1 MPDPSSRPVA
11 EPDLF
16 DSLLARAGVE
26 ASLPVARP
34 RIAHAF
40 ERPADVVEEIVTEV
54 SAAPHPSAS
63 PRPSAAPVPA
73 KDAAPA
79 AAPVSAPTQSST
91 TIAAAAPQPVSMFQQ
106 IIQEVTAGRL
116 TEPSHPVVQHY
127 PSVGRPDGPP
137 AEPAV
142 IPVTATAD
150 PRPHPQPHAAKA
162 PALVAASTTAAPP
175 RPASVRPVGRAARSR
190 GAEEHVVRV
199 NIGRLEVTAT
209 SSQKHRRE
217 PARRPDPRISLD
229 EFLRREQH
237 R

>member
-1 MPDPSSRPVA
+1 MPEPSSRPVA

-40 ERPADVVEEIVTEV
+40 ERPADVVDEIVTEV
-54 SAAPHPSAS
+54 SAPLHPSA
-63 PRPSAAPVPA
+63 PPPTPAAPVPPT
-73 KDAAPA
+73 DPPPA
-79 AAPVSAPTQSST
+79 VASVSAPTQSTT
-91 TIAAAAPQPVSMFQQ
+91 TIAAAASQPVSMFQQ
-106 IIQEVTAGRL
+106 IIQEVIAERL
-116 TEPSHPVVQHY
+116 TEPSHPAVQHY
-127 PSVGRPDGPP
+127 PSAGRPDGPS

-142 IPVTATAD
+142 IPATAAAD

-162 PALVAASTTAAPP
+162 PASVTASTTAVPP
-175 RPASVRPVGRAARSR
+175 RPASVRPVGRAARNR
-190 GAEEHVVRV
+190 GAEEPVVRV
-199 NIGRLEVTAT
+199 NIGRLEVTAA

-217 PARRPDPRISLD
+217 PARRPDPQISLD